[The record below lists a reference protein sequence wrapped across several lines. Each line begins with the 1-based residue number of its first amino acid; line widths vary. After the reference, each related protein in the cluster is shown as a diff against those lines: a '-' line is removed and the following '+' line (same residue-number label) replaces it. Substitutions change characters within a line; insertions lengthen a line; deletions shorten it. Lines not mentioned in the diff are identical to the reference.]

1 MKKLKSLSLLFLFL
15 LCSTVLFSQVKHN
28 AKKIAEA
35 DKPENQILP
44 EKKKELIGYPVAP
57 FKDTLFFI
65 YNKIGSF
72 KAENRA
78 TTIAERINL
87 LYNDPFYSADSLTI
101 STSDLSVDIIY
112 KRDVVI
118 MSITDLDAKVVG
130 DNSLSLAKKN
140 SSIINKAIL
149 YQQEYNSEWNW
160 LKRIGLAVLLLAII
174 ILIVWIINRL
184 FRWLKFYIISN
195 KEKHITGLKVKE
207 SYVFSPDKQLE
218 FVLRI
223 ISIIRIVVLIFVL
236 YISLPILFSV
246 FPATKHYA
254 AILLKWIF
262 SPAKSALMGFVHFLP
277 NLFSIIV
284 IVLLFVYL
292 IKVIKF
298 FVDEIHKGQIKID
311 GFYSDWAIPTF
322 NIVKILLYAF
332 MVVIIFPYLPGSNS
346 PIFQGVSVFV
356 GILFSLGSSNA
367 IANMIAGLV
376 ITYMRPFK
384 VGDFIKIGDVS
395 GTVLE
400 KTALVTRIRTSKFEN
415 ITIPNATVLSSSSIN
430 YSSNTKEDSNG
441 LVIHS
446 IVTIGYDT
454 DWKKVHNALI
464 NAASRTD
471 LLEKNP
477 APFVLQTSLD
487 DFYVSYEINAY
498 TKHPTQQPLIYSKL
512 HQNIQDCFNEAGLE
526 IMSPHFGAL
535 RDGNKT
541 TIPDDYLDTNYK
553 SPSFNMDVAKK

>member
-1 MKKLKSLSLLFLFL
+1 MKKLKSLRLLFLFL
-15 LCSTVLFSQVKHN
+15 LCSTVLFSQVKNN
-28 AKKIAEA
+28 AKKIVEG

-87 LYNDPFYSADSLTI
+87 LYNDPFYSPDSLTI

-140 SSIINKAIL
+140 SSIISKAIL

-254 AILLKWIF
+254 TILLKWIF
-262 SPAKSALMGFVHFLP
+262 SPARSALMGFVHFLP

-446 IVTIGYDT
+446 TVTIGYDT

>member
-1 MKKLKSLSLLFLFL
+1 MKKIKSLGLLILFL
-15 LCSTVLFSQVKHN
+15 LCSVVLFAQVKNN
-28 AKKIAEA
+28 AKSIVETA
-35 DKPENQILP
+35 KPESQILP
-44 EKKKELIGYPVAP
+44 QKKEKLIGYPVVP

-78 TTIAERINL
+78 TAIASRIDL
-87 LYNDPFYSADSLTI
+87 LYNDPFYNSDSLAVI
-101 STSDLSVDIIY
+101 ASEGSVDIVY
-112 KRDVVI
+112 KRDLII
-118 MSITDLDAKVVG
+118 MSVTELDAKAVG
-130 DNSLSLAKKN
+130 GNSLSLAKKN

-149 YQQEYNSEWNW
+149 YQQEYNSEGNW
-160 LKRIGLAVLLLAII
+160 LKRIGLAALLLGII

-184 FRWLKFYIISN
+184 FRWLKLYVINN

-223 ISIIRIVVLIFVL
+223 IGVIRIVVLVFVL
-236 YISLPILFSV
+236 YISLPVLFSV

-254 AILLKWIF
+254 TILLKWIF

-284 IVLLFVYL
+284 IVFLFVYL
-292 IKVIKF
+292 IKGIKF
-298 FVDEIHKGQIKID
+298 FVDEIHRGQIKID

-322 NIVKILLYAF
+322 NIVKILMYAF

-400 KTALVTRIRTSKFEN
+400 KTALVTRIQTSKFEN
-415 ITIPNATVLSSSSIN
+415 ITIPNATVLSSSSVN
-430 YSSNTKEDSNG
+430 YSSNAKEDSNG
-441 LVIHS
+441 LVIHTT
-446 IVTIGYDT
+446 VTIGYDT
-454 DWKKVHNALI
+454 DWKEVHKALI

-477 APFVLQTSLD
+477 TPFVLQTSLD

-498 TKHPTQQPLIYSKL
+498 TKQPTQQPLIYSKL

-526 IMSPHFGAL
+526 IMSPHFNAL
-535 RDGNKT
+535 REGNKT
-541 TIPDDYLDTNYK
+541 TIPEDYLNSEYK
-553 SPSFNMDVAKK
+553 SPSFNVDVTKK

>member
-1 MKKLKSLSLLFLFL
+1 MTKFRSVFLLFLFL
-15 LCSTVLFSQVKHN
+15 LCSAILFSQVKGN
-28 AKKIAEA
+28 RGNIVEKA
-35 DKPENQILP
+35 KPESLILP
-44 EKKKELIGYPVAP
+44 EKKNELIGYPVAP

-78 TTIAERINL
+78 TAIADRIES
-87 LYNDPFYSADSLTI
+87 LYNAPFYSPDSLTV
-101 STSDLSVDIIY
+101 STSDVSVDIVY
-112 KRDVVI
+112 KRDFII
-118 MSITDLDAKVVG
+118 MSVTELDAKVVG
-130 DNSLSLAKKN
+130 ENSLSLAQKN
-140 SSIINKAIL
+140 RSIINKTIR

-160 LKRIGLAVLLLAII
+160 LKRIGLAVLLLGLI

-184 FRWLKFYIISN
+184 FRWLKWYVIKN
-195 KEKHITGLKVKE
+195 KEKHLTGLKVKE
-207 SYVFSPDKQLE
+207 AYVFSPDKQLE

-223 ISIIRIVVLIFVL
+223 INIIRIVVLVFVL
-236 YISLPILFSV
+236 YISLPVLFSV

-254 AILLKWIF
+254 SILLQWIF

-277 NLFSIIV
+277 NLFSILV
-284 IVLLFVYL
+284 IVVLFHYLL
-292 IKVIKF
+292 KAIKF
-298 FVDEIHKGQIKID
+298 FVDEIQKGQIKIE
-311 GFYSDWAIPTF
+311 GFYSDWAMPTF
-322 NIVKILLYAF
+322 NIVKVLIYAF

-384 VGDFIKIGDVS
+384 IGDFIKIGDVS

-400 KTALVTRIRTSKFEN
+400 KTALVTRIRTPKFED

-430 YSSNTKEDSNG
+430 YSSNTKEESNG
-441 LVIHS
+441 LVIHTT
-446 IVTIGYDT
+446 ITIGYDT
-454 DWKKVHNALI
+454 DWKEVHKALI

-471 LLEKNP
+471 LLEKKP

-498 TKHPTQQPLIYSKL
+498 TKQPNQQPLIYSNL

-526 IMSPHFGAL
+526 IMSPHYNSL

-541 TIPDDYLDTNYK
+541 TTPADYLDSKYK
-553 SPSFNMDVAKK
+553 SPSFNVDVMKK

>member
-1 MKKLKSLSLLFLFL
+1 MKKFKSIVLLFLFL
-15 LCSTVLFSQVKHN
+15 LCSTVLFSQVNGNEKTIVETV
-28 AKKIAEA
+28 KSES
-35 DKPENQILP
+35 QILSK
-44 EKKKELIGYPVAP
+44 KKKELIGYPVAP

-78 TTIAERINL
+78 TAIADRINL
-87 LYNDPFYSADSLTI
+87 LYKDSFYIPDSLVV
-101 STSDLSVDIIY
+101 SASDGSVDIIY
-112 KRDVVI
+112 KRDFII
-118 MSITDLDAKVVG
+118 MSITELDAKVVG
-130 DNSLSLAKKN
+130 DNSFSLAQKN
-140 SSIINKAIL
+140 RSIINKAIL
-149 YQQEYNSEWNW
+149 YQQEYNSEGNW
-160 LKRIGLAVLLLAII
+160 LKRIGLAALLLTMI

-184 FRWLKFYIISN
+184 FRWLKLYVIKN

-207 SYVFSPDKQLE
+207 AYVFSPDKQLE

-223 ISIIRIVVLIFVL
+223 INIIRIVVLVFVL
-236 YISLPILFSV
+236 YISLPVLFSV

-254 AILLKWIF
+254 SILLKWIF

-292 IKVIKF
+292 IKAIKF

-322 NIVKILLYAF
+322 NIIKILLYAF

-346 PIFQGVSVFV
+346 PIFQGVSVFI

-384 VGDFIKIGDVS
+384 IGDFIKIGDVS

-400 KTALVTRIRTSKFEN
+400 KTALVTRIRTSKFED

-430 YSSNTKEDSNG
+430 YSSNTKENSNG
-441 LVIHS
+441 LVIHTT
-446 IVTIGYDT
+446 VTIGYDA
-454 DWKKVHNALI
+454 DWKEVHKALI
-464 NAASRTD
+464 KAASRTE
-471 LLEKNP
+471 LLESIP
-477 APFVLQTSLD
+477 GPFVLQTSLD
-487 DFYVSYEINAY
+487 DFYVSYEINGY
-498 TKHPTQQPLIYSKL
+498 TKQPTQQPLIYSKL

-526 IMSPHFGAL
+526 IMSPHFNAI

-541 TIPDDYLDTNYK
+541 TTPNDYLDSEYK
-553 SPSFNMDVAKK
+553 SPSFNVDITKK

>member
-1 MKKLKSLSLLFLFL
+1 MKKFKSVALLFLFL
-15 LCSTVLFSQVKHN
+15 LCSTILFSQVAGN
-28 AKKIAEA
+28 KKSIADP
-35 DKPENQILP
+35 DKPKSQILP
-44 EKKKELIGYPVAP
+44 EKPKKLIGYPVAP
-57 FKDTLFFI
+57 FKDTLLYI

-78 TTIAERINL
+78 TAIASRIDL
-87 LYNDPFYSADSLTI
+87 LYKDPFYSPDSLNV
-101 STSDLSVDIIY
+101 STSDGSVDIVY
-112 KRDVVI
+112 KRDFII
-118 MSITDLDAKVVG
+118 MSVTELDAKEVG
-130 DNSLSLAKKN
+130 DNSFSLAQKN
-140 SSIINKAIL
+140 RSIINKAIL

-160 LKRIGLAVLLLAII
+160 LKRIGLAALLLAII

-184 FRWLKFYIISN
+184 FRWLKLYVISN

-207 SYVFSPDKQLE
+207 SYVFSPDKHLE

-223 ISIIRIVVLIFVL
+223 IGIIRIVVLAFVL
-236 YISLPILFSV
+236 YFSLPVLFSV
-246 FPATKHYA
+246 FPATKDYA
-254 AILLKWIF
+254 SILLKWIF

-292 IKVIKF
+292 IKAIKF

-322 NIVKILLYAF
+322 NIIKILMYAF

-384 VGDFIKIGDVS
+384 TGDFIKIGDVS

-430 YSSNTKEDSNG
+430 YSSNTKDDSNG
-441 LVIHS
+441 LVIHTT
-446 IVTIGYDT
+446 VTIGYDT
-454 DWKKVHNALI
+454 DWKEVHKALI

-471 LLEKNP
+471 LLEEIP

-498 TKHPTQQPLIYSKL
+498 TKQPTQQPLIYSKL

-526 IMSPHFGAL
+526 IMSPHFNAL

-541 TIPDDYLDTNYK
+541 TTPNDYLDSEYK
-553 SPSFNMDVAKK
+553 SPSFNVDVTKK